1 MGLPKKL
8 KGSLVF
14 QKKRIKNSGSH
25 LNVQALVLPVNND
38 ENIIAKVL
46 QVYAKVA
53 GTFFKKLLLKTQPDI
68 RDVAH

>member
-8 KGSLVF
+8 KGSLVI

-25 LNVQALVLPVNND
+25 LHVQALVLPANND

-46 QVYAKVA
+46 QV
-53 GTFFKKLLLKTQPDI
+53 
-68 RDVAH
+68 